1 MFAIIEILSFLS
13 DKTIMFH
20 FYFLSYYF
28 SIAVS
33 SLYLLEIKSCIG
45 MKFIKT
51 VFNRMGFKP
60 GPKKNLIFISS
71 RGGNRG
77 FLGPL

>member
-13 DKTIMFH
+13 DKTIIFH
-20 FYFLSYYF
+20 FSLSYYF

-60 GPKKNLIFISS
+60 GPKKNLIFIFI